1 MRIIKLDDEEIELYV
16 IKKIDG
22 KTFRIPIKVDEG
34 ERLDNSR
41 IPNNVI
47 MVKTFN
53 DGVKC
58 FWNKGYPYKK
68 AHYLE
73 TAQTIDELLSKLKE
87 REDID
92 NYHVF
97 NWEDGKQLL

>member
-1 MRIIKLDDEEIELYV
+1 MRLIKIDDEEIEVNV
-16 IKKIDG
+16 IKHIDG
-22 KTFRIPIKVDEG
+22 KKLRIPIKVDEN
-34 ERLDNSR
+34 EKLYSSR
-41 IPNNVI
+41 IPDGVI

-68 AHYLE
+68 ANYLE

-92 NYHVF
+92 DYHVF